1 MLIKTLFFL
10 CYIILTTGFCVAQNP
25 DLRFTPI
32 TVKNGLAHNEVTA
45 ITQDREGYVWIAT
58 NGGLHRF
65 DGNRFI
71 VFNPEKDNSAS
82 LSHGRIY
89 SLFIDYE
96 NSLWVGTLGGGL
108 NRYNHREENFTRFVA
123 DPENPSSI
131 SSNDIYAICEDE
143 DHHLWVGTFGGGLN
157 LFDKNTERFIRFDL
171 GEGQDTLQQV
181 WNSIRAMVP
190 VSDHQLMIGLDKG
203 GVVIFDTKNKKVVKR
218 YLNEPG
224 NASGISDNTI
234 NSFFR
239 HHNKFYIGTWYGGV
253 NEFTP
258 DDGSFKSYMHN
269 PEDEYSLS
277 SNIVM
282 ATGVDRNGGV
292 WAGTWNSGLNY
303 RPPGEDKFYC
313 YTNNAHDPTS
323 LSGNRVLSVFE
334 DRQGIIW
341 LGTNA
346 GISKVQPYPNKFFH
360 IDHHPEEN
368 NSLSGNNVSAFAE
381 DNNGNIWIGTRG
393 AGLNKFNVHTGEIT
407 QFRHNPKGCNT
418 LPHNSIL
425 SLHADE
431 NYLWIGTEGAGLAR
445 LNMQNNKFEEYRQYF
460 NERSNAV
467 FDIEKDNNG
476 NIWFSTWGDGVNRF
490 NPATKEITNYPIDS
504 IELNNNAVL
513 CILVEKNTVWMG
525 SFGRGLVK
533 LNRQTGEKS
542 YFSANAGGST
552 QMPNWAISSILRSND
567 GKLWVGTDGGGL
579 ALFDPANGSFKT
591 YTEDNGLPS
600 NIVQGITGNSDGCLW
615 LTTYGGISKFDP
627 DKEQFFNFDTED
639 GLQNGVFTPRAIFQT
654 DSGLLLAGGANGIN
668 YFYPDSIKTETY
680 NPRVKLTGFN
690 IFNKRITAASE
701 KYTPATS
708 NSPPEVNINYKDR
721 IISFEFNVFNFSGHD
736 KIKYAYIL
744 EGVNPDW
751 VPTGPNQQ
759 FASYSNLDPG
769 KYNFYVKATNN
780 YGEWNE
786 LPLVVKVNVKPAF
799 WQTIFFKIMVTLI
812 TIVLVVLFIRNR
824 VKKQVKQQKILEG
837 KVARRTAELKEQ
849 KELIESQNK
858 ELERANAT
866 KNKFFQIIG
875 HDLRTPVGGL
885 YSLSEL
891 LLTEYDNFD
900 ANTMRSYLSIMKKS
914 GEETL
919 NLLNNLLDWA
929 RTQTNRIKINRKEF
943 NLVEEIESVTK
954 TLTTAAEQKQIV
966 IKFHDKKE
974 NLVYADRSMI
984 QTVLHNLLSNA
995 IKFTQKTGNIEI
1007 TTQSRTKDVRVAIAD
1022 NGVGIPENIKP
1033 DIFNLN
1039 EKVSMPGT
1047 EKESGT
1053 GLGLILCK
1061 EFTEL
1066 NKGEIE
1072 FESMEG
1078 KGTTFYFTIPKAQVR

>member
-10 CYIILTTGFCVAQNP
+10 CYIILTTGFCLAQKPN
-25 DLRFTPI
+25 LHFTHL
-32 TVKNGLAHNEVTA
+32 TLKDGLTHNQVTA
-45 ITQDREGYVWIAT
+45 ITQDREGYIWVGT
-58 NGGLHRF
+58 NRGLHRF
-65 DGNRFI
+65 DGNRFV
-71 VFNPEKDNSAS
+71 VFNPEKDNPAS
-82 LSHGRIY
+82 LSHSRIY
-89 SLFIDYE
+89 SLFIDSE
-96 NSLWVGTLGGGL
+96 NNLWVGTLGGGL
-108 NRYNHREENFTRFVA
+108 NRYNHQEENFTRFVA
-123 DPENPSSI
+123 DSENPSSI
-131 SSNDIYAICEDE
+131 SSNDIYAICEDG
-143 DHHLWVGTFGGGLN
+143 DLNLWVGTYGGGLN
-157 LFDKNTERFIRFDL
+157 LFDKNTESFIRYDL
-171 GEGQDTLQQV
+171 GEGQDTLQQA

-190 VSDHQLMIGLDKG
+190 FNDHQIMIGLDKG

-239 HHNKFYIGTWYGGV
+239 DHNKFYIGTWYGGV

-269 PEDEYSLS
+269 PDDEHSLS

-282 ATGVDRNGGV
+282 STRVDRNGGV
-292 WAGTWNSGLNY
+292 WAGTWNNGLNY

-313 YTNNAHDPTS
+313 YTNNAHDPIS

-341 LGTNA
+341 LGTDA
-346 GISKVQPYPNKFFH
+346 GISKVQPYQNKFFH

-368 NSLSGNNVSAFAE
+368 NSLSGNNVSAFTE
-381 DNNGNIWIGTRG
+381 DNKGNIWIGTRG
-393 AGLNKFNVHTGEIT
+393 AGLNKFNVYTGEIT
-407 QFRHNPKGCNT
+407 QFRHNPRESNT

-467 FDIEKDNNG
+467 FDIEKDDDG
-476 NIWFSTWGDGVNRF
+476 NIWFPTWGDGVNRF
-490 NPATKEITNYPIDS
+490 NPTTKEITNYTIDS
-504 IELNNNAVL
+504 VELNNNAVL

-525 SFGRGLVK
+525 SFGRGLIK
-533 LNRQTGEKS
+533 LNRQTGEKN
-542 YFSANAGGST
+542 YFSTNAGGST

-591 YTEDNGLPS
+591 YTEENGLPS
-600 NIVQGITGNSDGCLW
+600 NIVQGITGNSEGCLW

-627 DKEQFFNFDTED
+627 DKGQFINFGTED
-639 GLQNGVFTPRAIFQT
+639 GLQNGVLTPRAIFQT
-654 DSGLLLAGGANGIN
+654 DSGLLLAGGVNGVN

-680 NPRVKLTGFN
+680 NPRVILTGFN

-708 NSPPEVNINYKDR
+708 NLPPEVNINYKDR
-721 IISFEFNVFNFSGHD
+721 IISFEFNVFNYSGHD
-736 KIKYAYIL
+736 KIKYAYML
-744 EGVNPDW
+744 EGVDPDW
-751 VPTGPNQQ
+751 VTTGSDQQ
-759 FASYSNLDPG
+759 FASYSNLKPG
-769 KYNFYVKATNN
+769 KYNFYAKSTNN
-780 YGEWNE
+780 YGEWDKE
-786 LPLVVKVNVKPAF
+786 PLVVKVNVKPAF
-799 WQTIFFKIMVTLI
+799 WETIFFKIMVVVLI
-812 TIVLVVLFIRNR
+812 IVLIALYIRNR
-824 VKKQVKQQKILEG
+824 EKEQVKQQKRLEE
-837 KVARRTAELKEQ
+837 KVARRTAELNKQ
-849 KELIESQNK
+849 RELIEYQNK

-866 KNKFFQIIG
+866 TKKFFQIIA
-875 HDLRTPVGGL
+875 HDLRSPVGGL
-885 YSLSEL
+885 YSLL
-891 LLTEYDNFD
+891 LLLHTEYDNLD
-900 ANTMRSYLSIMKKS
+900 TNKMRSYLSIMKVS
-914 GEETL
+914 AEETL

-929 RTQTNRIKINRKEF
+929 RTQTNRIELNQKEF
-943 NLVEEIESVTK
+943 NLVEEIKSVK
-954 TLTTAAEQKQIV
+954 ETLKTAAEEKQIAIEFYDNEAKMV
-966 IKFHDKKE
+966 F
-974 NLVYADRSMI
+974 ADRSMI
-984 QTVLHNLLSNA
+984 HTVLHNLLSNA
-995 IKFTQKTGNIEI
+995 IKFTPKTGNIEI
-1007 TTQSRTKDVRVAIAD
+1007 SAQLRKKDIRVAISD

-1033 DIFNLN
+1033 GIFSLN

-1047 EKESGT
+1047 EQESGT

-1066 NKGEIE
+1066 NKGEIG